1 MEPTRENLRAFDQLH
16 RTRVD
21 ALDAGG
27 RLPEAARDWRDQRV
41 LHLGCR
47 TGETTAELVGVGALV
62 IGVDPYEDRLI
73 QARQRVGDQAA
84 FTWAEL
90 HALPAE
96 LLRGRFDVV
105 YCSPGTLEE
114 VLDAQA
120 WTAGIGAALR
130 QGGRFHLND
139 VHPASAPLDHALRW
153 RTSYFADG
161 FVRIGQIVTGLADAG
176 LLVQRLD
183 ELPAHDRRHGDP
195 RIPARIL
202 LTAEKL

>member
-1 MEPTRENLRAFDQLH
+1 MEPTRENLRAFDELH

-27 RLPEAARDWRDQRV
+27 RLPEAARDWRDARV

-47 TGETTAELVGVGALV
+47 TGETTAELVAVGALV
-62 IGVDPYEDRLI
+62 IAVDPYEDRLVE
-73 QARQRVGDQAA
+73 ARRRVGDGAV

-114 VLDAQA
+114 VLDPAR

-130 QGGRFHLND
+130 QGGTLVLND
-139 VHPASAPLDHALRW
+139 VHPASERLDHALRF
-153 RTSYFADG
+153 RRSYFEEG
-161 FVRIGQIVTGLADAG
+161 FVRIGQIITGLAQAG
-176 LLVQRLD
+176 LMVTRLD
-183 ELPAHDRRHGDP
+183 ELPAHDRRLGDP
-195 RIPARIL
+195 RVPARLL
-202 LTAEKL
+202 LTAVKL

>member
-27 RLPEAARDWRDQRV
+27 RLPEAARDWRGARV

-47 TGETTAELVGVGALV
+47 TGETTAELVAVGALV
-62 IGVDPYEDRLI
+62 IAVDPYEDRLVA
-73 QARQRVGDQAA
+73 ARARVGDSAV
-84 FTWAEL
+84 FTWSEL
-90 HALPAE
+90 HSLPQE

-105 YCSPGTLEE
+105 YSSPGSLLE
-114 VLDAQA
+114 VLDAA
-120 WTAGIGAALR
+120 RWTAGIGAALR
-130 QGGRFHLND
+130 QGGTFVLND

-153 RTSYFADG
+153 RTSYFDEG
-161 FVRIGQIVTGLADAG
+161 FVRIGHIVNGLADAG
-176 LLVQRLD
+176 MLIRRFD
-183 ELPAHDRRHGDP
+183 ELPAHDRRLGDP
-195 RIPARIL
+195 RVPARLL

>member
-21 ALDAGG
+21 MLDAGG
-27 RLPEAARDWRDQRV
+27 RLPEAAREWRDARV

-47 TGETTAELVGVGALV
+47 TGETTAEIVGVGALV
-62 IGVDPYEDRLI
+62 IAVDPYEDRLV
-73 QARQRVGDQAA
+73 QARQRVGDSAV
-84 FTWAEL
+84 FTWSEL

-96 LLRGRFDVV
+96 LLRSRFDVV
-105 YCSPGTLEE
+105 YCSPGTLDE
-114 VLDAQA
+114 VLDPVA

-130 QGGRFHLND
+130 QGGHFYLND

-176 LLVQRLD
+176 LLIRRLD
-183 ELPAHDRRHGDP
+183 EVPAHDRRLGDP
-195 RIPARIL
+195 RVPARIL

>member
-21 ALDAGG
+21 MLDAGG
-27 RLPEAARDWRDQRV
+27 RLPEAARGWRDARV

-47 TGETTAELVGVGALV
+47 TGETTAELVAVGALV
-62 IGVDPYEDRLI
+62 TAVDPYEDRLVA
-73 QARQRVGDQAA
+73 ARTRAGEGAV
-84 FTWAEL
+84 FVWAEL

-96 LLRGRFDVV
+96 LMRGRFDAV
-105 YCSPGTLEE
+105 YSSPGALQE
-114 VLDAQA
+114 VLDAAA

-130 QGGRFHLND
+130 QGGMFVLND

-153 RTSYFADG
+153 RTSYFDEG

-176 LLVQRLD
+176 LHVQRLD
-183 ELPAHDRRHGDP
+183 ELPAHDRRLGDP
-195 RIPARIL
+195 RVPARLL
-202 LTAEKL
+202 LTAVKL